1 MLLVNQWERINL
13 SDVFN
18 QLQALAYRTGQEL
31 SHTYGA
37 NLFVAVSEQ
46 HMAFIVIYDNTVIFS
61 YQIGDRI

>member
-1 MLLVNQWERINL
+1 M

-31 SHTYGA
+31 SRTYGA

-46 HMAFIVIYDNTVIFS
+46 YMAFIVIYDNAVIFS
-61 YQIGDRI
+61 YQIGDRV